1 MFRAKQ
7 ATEPDEVHDEDE
19 DNGETEVKK
28 AEKTPLEQLREIQD
42 NIEFQYRMSVDS
54 HCRFV
59 SQFVRVCF

>member
-42 NIEFQYRMSVDS
+42 NIEFQYRMSVCN
-54 HCRFV
+54 H
-59 SQFVRVCF
+59 